1 VVRSKLIEVINSPD
15 MDQCL
20 HICKISNFGAR
31 S

>member
-20 HICKISNFGAR
+20 HICKI
-31 S
+31 